1 MIRNFLLFGLLFFAL
16 LLFGSCKTC
25 TTTTATEKQTDSTLV
40 VRYIERIER
49 DTILVQLP
57 AERYAVTVTADTSVL
72 SSSFAISAAWT
83 DTLGLLHHTLEN
95 LANTLPV
102 AIDRQ
107 IVTRDSIV
115 YRDRETIDYKSISRK
130 GVSRW
135 LLLALGF
142 IFGLIFS
149 IFIKWCTYF

>member
-1 MIRNFLLFGLLFFAL
+1 MIRNFLSFGLLFFAL

-25 TTTTATEKQTDSTLV
+25 TTTTTTEKQTDSTLV

-49 DTILVQLP
+49 DTVRVQLP
-57 AERYAVTVTADTSVL
+57 AERYSVTVTADTSVL
-72 SSSFAISAAWT
+72 SSSFAISTAWT

-107 IVTRDSIV
+107 VIVRDSIV
-115 YRDRETIDYKSISRK
+115 YRDRETRDYKSLSRK
-130 GVSRW
+130 GISRW
-135 LLLALGF
+135 VAFCFGFLLGVLFFVCLR
-142 IFGLIFS
+142 
-149 IFIKWCTYF
+149 WCTRF

>member
-1 MIRNFLLFGLLFFAL
+1 MIRNFLSFGLLFLAL

-25 TTTTATEKQTDSTLV
+25 TTTTATEKQADSTLI

-57 AERYAVTVTADTSVL
+57 AECFSVTVTADTSVL
-72 SSSFAISAAWT
+72 SSSFAISTAWT

-102 AIDRQ
+102 AVDRQ

-115 YRDRETIDYKSISRK
+115 YRDRELSFQSSKSVKRS
-130 GVSRW
+130 SPW
-135 LLLALGF
+135 LLIAFGFLLGV
-142 IFGLIFS
+142 LFS
-149 IFIKWCTYF
+149 VCLCWCTRF

>member
-1 MIRNFLLFGLLFFAL
+1 MIRNFLSFGLLFLAL

-25 TTTTATEKQTDSTLV
+25 TTTTIAEKQTDSTLV

-49 DTILVQLP
+49 DTIQVQLP
-57 AERYAVTVTADTSVL
+57 AERYAVTVTVDTSVL
-72 SSSFAISAAWT
+72 SSSFAISTAWT

>member
-1 MIRNFLLFGLLFFAL
+1 MIRNYLLFGLLFFAL

-25 TTTTATEKQTDSTLV
+25 TTTTATEKQTDSTLI

-49 DTILVQLP
+49 DTIQVQLP
-57 AERYAVTVTADTSVL
+57 AERYSVTVTADTSVL
-72 SSSFAISAAWT
+72 SSSFAISTAWT

-102 AIDRQ
+102 VIDRQ

-115 YRDRETIDYKSISRK
+115 YRDREQSFQSSKSVKRS
-130 GVSRW
+130 SPW
-135 LLLALGF
+135 LLIAFGFLLGV
-142 IFGLIFS
+142 LFS
-149 IFIKWCTYF
+149 VCLRWCTRF